1 MKRFFVLLIFG
12 FSLPALA
19 ARTLTDESGRVVTVP
34 DHPHRIICL
43 LPSVVDDVY
52 ALGAG
57 ADIVAITD
65 FVKYPPQ
72 AKSKPSIGLPL
83 SPSMETILSLHPD
96 LVLADGEMN
105 RGDALKQIEKLGIPV
120 FTIKPHGV
128 EGIYMSIESVG
139 RALNREDTAKA
150 LVGRLREREAA
161 VRRRV
166 SGKPVVS
173 VLMPIWYDPILTIG
187 KHAFITE
194 LIEIAGGH
202 SVTSDLQQEWPQISL
217 EAVMA
222 RSPQA
227 LLLERGSKMSMD
239 QIRGRPGWSSMPAI
253 RNNRIYYVDDRIE
266 MPSPVA
272 FDALEDLARQFHP

>member
-1 MKRFFVLLIFG
+1 
-12 FSLPALA
+12 
-19 ARTLTDESGRVVTVP
+19 
-34 DHPHRIICL
+34 
-43 LPSVVDDVY
+43 
-52 ALGAG
+52 
-57 ADIVAITD
+57 
-65 FVKYPPQ
+65 
-72 AKSKPSIGLPL
+72 
-83 SPSMETILSLHPD
+83 
-96 LVLADGEMN
+96 MN

-128 EGIYMSIESVG
+128 EGIYTSIESVG
-139 RALNREDTAKA
+139 RALNREDSAKA

-202 SVTSDLQQEWPQISL
+202 SITSDLQQEWPQISL

-227 LLLERGSKMSMD
+227 ILLERGSKMSMD

-253 RNNRIYYVDDRIE
+253 RNNRVYYVDDRIE

-272 FDALEDLARQFHP
+272 FDALEDIARQFHP